1 MRAQL
6 ELGSYGDGRPD
17 VPPASPLASPPAFP
31 PASPPASPPT
41 SAGVLTAAQHG
52 ENLAALKGLQTD
64 RV

>member
-6 ELGSYGDGRPD
+6 ELGSYADGRPD
-17 VPPASPLASPPAFP
+17 VP

-41 SAGVLTAAQHG
+41 SAGVLAAAQHG

>member
-17 VPPASPLASPPAFP
+17 LP
-31 PASPPASPPT
+31 PASPPASPPAGLPAGLPADL
-41 SAGVLTAAQHG
+41 AGVLAAAQHG